1 VKLLQRIALALGGAK
16 PAAGQRD
23 ASAPGAAPEERR
35 RRRGGRGRGRGAGTQ
50 NGATAST
57 QTAPS
62 TDRSSR
68 SSAPPQR
75 DSRDARDVRDGARG
89 RPRWQRPPAHMLEQ
103 PLPEDVAFR
112 PAAEGGDASIVPAR
126 RRRASRS
133 GERVFALGNVPYVA
147 RTQAPGA
154 PPAARAPQ
162 YDDDAADADAA
173 DLDIASE
180 GAAPAD
186 SAAAADGT
194 DAGEGERKRRR
205 RGRRGGRGRRRPTP
219 DGTPETDSGG
229 HDAVA

>member
-1 VKLLQRIALALGGAK
+1 MKLLQRIALALGGAK

-23 ASAPGAAPEERR
+23 AGAPGAAPEERR
-35 RRRGGRGRGRGAGTQ
+35 RRRGGRGRGRGAGAQ

-62 TDRSSR
+62 TDRNSR

-75 DSRDARDVRDGARG
+75 DSRDARDARDGARG
-89 RPRWQRPPAHMLEQ
+89 RPRWQRPPAHTLEQ

-147 RTQAPGA
+147 RTQAPAA
-154 PPAARAPQ
+154 PRADGAPQ
-162 YDDDAADADAA
+162 YDDDAPYTDADAA
-173 DLDIASE
+173 DLD
-180 GAAPAD
+180 
-186 SAAAADGT
+186 SAEHRVGVAAADGT
-194 DAGEGERKRRR
+194 DADATEGEHKRRR
-205 RGRRGGRGRRRPTP
+205 RGRRGGRGRKRPTP
-219 DGTPETDSGG
+219 DGTPEADNGG